1 MSAFYWVLYIFI
13 AVVALLCIT
22 AFVMYMCRLCTKS
35 KDFDEEAFFT
45 ASGRGLDL
53 NSTDTTQLMNETS
66 ANRAG
71 TSGTS
76 VELVNVRRK
85 VEQYEQNH
93 EVDGE
98 IEVAQNVPRLP
109 PQQPL
114 SSYRDHGVKPPVAQ
128 RPLSIVKPPIANKPG
143 GGVTKPSNLPPPPPP
158 AAQNNVQTAIVVPQH
173 QQKTVVLKPKS
184 APPPPPPQNSAH
196 ENTDGYRTKKRSA
209 PQPPQAALRASSGHE
224 SPPTY
229 DDVMLHIP
237 VDDYLTDN
245 DN

>member
-1 MSAFYWVLYIFI
+1 
-13 AVVALLCIT
+13 
-22 AFVMYMCRLCTKS
+22 MYMCRLCSKS

-53 NSTDTTQLMNETS
+53 NSTETTQLMNETS
-66 ANRAG
+66 AVRAG
-71 TSGTS
+71 TSGTN

-93 EVDGE
+93 EKNGA
-98 IEVAQNVPRLP
+98 IEAAHNVPRLP

-114 SSYRDHGVKPPVAQ
+114 SSSRDHGVKPPVAQ
-128 RPLSIVKPPIANKPG
+128 RPIVKPPIANKPG
-143 GGVTKPSNLPPPPPP
+143 GSVTKPSNLPPPPPP
-158 AAQNNVQTAIVVPQH
+158 AAQNNVQTATVVLQH

-184 APPPPPPQNSAH
+184 APPPPPPQ

-209 PQPPQAALRASSGHE
+209 PQPPQAALRLSSGHE
-224 SPPTY
+224 SPPAY
-229 DDVMLHIP
+229 DDVMLDIP